1 MLKINENYN
10 NYIFLLILFLSF
22 ISVLILVLWF
32 NQGEPG
38 LFIHGDSYYDRAQCI
53 IDPTCKLNYASF
65 RIIQIAYTLY
75 LTPIFLL
82 NLNDDIYIFFI
93 IFLVL

>member
-1 MLKINENYN
+1 MSKINENYN

-22 ISVLILVLWF
+22 ISRSYFWFYGF

-38 LFIHGDSYYDRAQCI
+38 LFIHGDGYYDKAECI
-53 IDPTCKLNYASF
+53 VDPTCKVNYASF
-65 RIIQIAYTLY
+65 RIIQIAYSLY

-82 NLNDDIYIFFI
+82 NLNDDIYIFSSSYF
-93 IFLVL
+93 